1 MLTRMTAL
9 TLDRRVILVYEVA
22 LDELDGQTR
31 FSYTATAYYDELV
44 LSEELERESVGPKEG
59 WRESLLLMP
68 LCVRSIDVY
77 RFGRDERDG
86 STASSAG
93 AGG

>member
-1 MLTRMTAL
+1 MLTGMTAL

-44 LSEELERESVGPKEG
+44 FSEELERESVGPKEG
-59 WRESLLLMP
+59 VARVLTFDAIV
-68 LCVRSIDVY
+68 CAVY
-77 RFGRDERDG
+77 RCV
-86 STASSAG
+86 
-93 AGG
+93 